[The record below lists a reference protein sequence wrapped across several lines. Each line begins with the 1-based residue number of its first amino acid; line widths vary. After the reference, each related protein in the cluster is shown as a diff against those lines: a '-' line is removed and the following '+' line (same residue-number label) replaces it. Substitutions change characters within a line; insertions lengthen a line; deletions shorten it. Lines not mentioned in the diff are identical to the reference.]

1 MKPRPAERL
10 LLLLIGLTLA
20 AAACSSDV
28 AGDADTLTVFG
39 NQRGADAEALRSV
52 LTRFEDETGIEVRF
66 TGSASF
72 PRAIRERVEEGNP
85 PDVGLFP
92 QPGLLED
99 LADEGLVIPL
109 RDDVAEVA
117 SNSLLPSLDGAFG
130 SAGAENSVLFQV
142 HVKSLVWYSPSE
154 FAARGYEI
162 PTTWAELEEL
172 SSRISADGLNP
183 WCIGVSA
190 FDATGWPATDW
201 VEDIVLRADGPEVYD
216 AWVAGDIA
224 FADNRI
230 GSAIAEFG
238 SLVLSDEEAN
248 GGRRGVLN
256 TSPARA
262 QDPMLA
268 SPPGCLMY
276 KQASFQLPNLP
287 SGVTVGEGRDVDVFV
302 LPGMDTGTAPIVI
315 GGTVAAAFT
324 DSEETWA
331 LMRFLST
338 AAAGEAWAEQGGFI
352 SPRTDFDPE
361 AYGADFDRRMASI
374 VADAEVVR
382 FDGSDLMYSPVG
394 TRSFFDAMVQ
404 FIATGRLEPA
414 QETAQAGYDR

>member
-1 MKPRPAERL
+1 MNPRPAERL
-10 LLLLIGLTLA
+10 LLLLIGFSLL
-20 AAACSSDV
+20 AAACS
-28 AGDADTLTVFG
+28 AGEPEDTDALIVFG
-39 NQRGADAEALRSV
+39 NQRGSDADALRGV
-52 LTRFEDETGIEVRF
+52 LARFEDETGIETRF

-72 PRAIRERVEEGNP
+72 PRAVRERVEEGNP

-92 QPGLLED
+92 QPGLLKD
-99 LADEGLVIPL
+99 LADEGLVMPL

-117 SNSLLPSLDGAFG
+117 SSSLLPSLDGAFG
-130 SAGAENSVLFQV
+130 SAGAANSVLFQV
-142 HVKSLVWYSPSE
+142 HVKSLVWYSPAE

-162 PTTWAELEEL
+162 PTTWTELEEL

-183 WCIGVSA
+183 WCMGVSA

-224 FADNRI
+224 FTDDRI

-248 GGRRGVLN
+248 GGRRGILN

-262 QDPMLA
+262 QDPMFT

-276 KQASFQLPNLP
+276 KQASFQVPNLP
-287 SGVTVGEGRDVDVFV
+287 SGVSVGEGEDVDVFV
-302 LPGMDTGTAPIVI
+302 LPGMDTEAAPVVI

-324 DSEETWA
+324 DSEETWE

-338 AAAGEAWAEQGGFI
+338 AAAGEPWAERGGYI
-352 SPRTDFDPE
+352 SPRSDFDPD

-374 VADAEVVR
+374 VADADTVR

-394 TRSFFDAMVQ
+394 TRSFFDAMVTY
-404 FIATGRLEPA
+404 IATDRVDVA
-414 QETAQAGYDR
+414 QQTAQGGYDR

>member
-1 MKPRPAERL
+1 MNLRPAERL
-10 LLLLIGLTLA
+10 LLLLIGFSLL
-20 AAACSSDV
+20 AAACS
-28 AGDADTLTVFG
+28 AGEPEDTDALIVFG
-39 NQRGADAEALRSV
+39 NQRGSDADALRGV
-52 LTRFEDETGIEVRF
+52 LARFEDETGIETRF

-72 PRAIRERVEEGNP
+72 PRAVRERVEEGNP

-99 LADEGLVIPL
+99 LADEGLVVPL

-117 SNSLLPSLDGAFG
+117 SNSLLPSLGGAFG
-130 SAGAENSVLFQV
+130 SAGAANSVLFQV
-142 HVKSLVWYSPSE
+142 HVKSLVWYSPAE

-162 PTTWAELEEL
+162 PTTWTELEEL
-172 SSRISADGLNP
+172 SRRISADGLNP
-183 WCIGVSA
+183 WCMGVSA

-224 FADNRI
+224 FTDDRI

-238 SLVLSDEEAN
+238 SLVLSAEAAN

-262 QDPMLA
+262 QDPMFA

-287 SGVTVGEGRDVDVFV
+287 SEVTVGEGGDVDVFV
-302 LPGMDTGTAPIVI
+302 LPGEDSGTAPIVI

-338 AAAGEAWAEQGGFI
+338 AAAGESWAEQGGFS
-352 SPRTDFDPE
+352 SPRSDFDPD

-374 VADAEVVR
+374 VADADIVR

-414 QETAQAGYDR
+414 QETAQEGYGR